1 MHHQDESPFHAVGYA
16 LMSFVEALLSFESE
30 KIQMAAERINAA
42 ELLARQYAKKAKKRN
57 WYPPLDESNVAS
69 LSFEDNNNDTRRKRV
84 RTADIQ
90 YELIATHCILMA
102 STLQFLRNSWLDYMK
117 AAYKLRKAYR
127 LYEQMFESLTGQKTS
142 EYASVLRSLRRPS
155 LSDLGI
161 LAAAPPPSPTLN
173 EKRAS
178 MFHPRTTSFDSLVT
192 TLKQRPASILDNMA
206 CDSLASIENSIES
219 SIFFGIGLFSLIFS
233 LLPPRGK

>member
-1 MHHQDESPFHAVGYA
+1 
-16 LMSFVEALLSFESE
+16 
-30 KIQMAAERINAA
+30 
-42 ELLARQYAKKAKKRN
+42 
-57 WYPPLDESNVAS
+57 
-69 LSFEDNNNDTRRKRV
+69 
-84 RTADIQ
+84 
-90 YELIATHCILMA
+90 
-102 STLQFLRNSWLDYMK
+102 MK